1 MKTSEIK
8 DLTTEEIREK
18 IETEKAALNK
28 MKMNHAVSPLE
39 NPMLIRTTRRN
50 IARLMTELR
59 KRELNKYTAHDE
71 KNECNIGDTVRIM
84 ETRPLSKT
92 KRWRLVEII
101 ERAK

>member
-18 IETEKAALNK
+18 IETEKAALTK

-39 NPMLIRTTRRN
+39 KKHPIYG
-50 IARLMTELR
+50 
-59 KRELNKYTAHDE
+59 KFVNKTKKFTAHDE